1 MLLTLLIIPEI
12 KKYWICFHQGQ
23 SYLIREGSSV
33 ALVGHP
39 SIDDVTIK
47 IPDVVDVLLHQAAL
61 HPIFLYCVV

>member
-12 KKYWICFHQGQ
+12 KKYWISFHQGQ

-33 ALVGHP
+33 ALVGYP

-61 HPIFLYCVV
+61 HPICSY